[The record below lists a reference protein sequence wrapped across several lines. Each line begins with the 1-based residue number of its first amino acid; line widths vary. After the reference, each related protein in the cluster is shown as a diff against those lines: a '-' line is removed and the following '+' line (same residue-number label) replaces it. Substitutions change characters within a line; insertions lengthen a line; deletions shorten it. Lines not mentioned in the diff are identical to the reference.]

1 MIYFVRQ
8 MFQRNYNAQDA
19 RKSADATNVIC
30 PSCNRIQ
37 YADAR
42 FCNKCR
48 YIL

>member
-8 MFQRNYNAQDA
+8 MLQRNFNTQAK
-19 RKSADATNVIC
+19 RKDNYTTSVIC
-30 PSCNRIQ
+30 PSCSNVQ